1 MEEPLTDN
9 LFGDDSATSSDD
21 LLDDE
26 RYGTSAAGGE
36 TKEPPRIT
44 AAAVPSGRVLFV
56 RAISAGEDDD
66 RARSVCGSG
75 GEGIGGGL
83 GGGGEEQPSGIGGG
97 GRIGAA
103 ADTADD
109 GEQPNETP
117 VSSRT
122 EAYEGKEGKGD
133 DDVDYGG
140 GGGGGRAE
148 PPRSA
153 RPVKTLPSYF
163 GDPLALNNLLR
174 FPHEGR
180 ERIERQRVEGRRR
193 RRRDRRPEV
202 QSTFTRMDLE
212 WAVRGYP
219 LQHYVDPQYEPYWDD
234 HEPLIDSEDEE
245 YDPPDDHF
253 TFEAFDALLDAGIDV
268 NGAIGIDPPPLTALQ
283 LAHDDAY
290 PGHNA
295 GYDQRAGYS
304 LDCTTLPTPAT
315 TLMIAALCPRKRIR
329 VQDSPVAWFDSY
341 VDWSVRVVRRLIDA
355 GAHVD
360 ARDKMGRT
368 ALMHVA
374 MIKSGD
380 RGIAAIV
387 RELLRGG
394 ASVCVRDCSGKTALR
409 YDGGRSAT

>member
-1 MEEPLTDN
+1 MHTPGQMEEPLTDN

-26 RYGTSAAGGE
+26 RYGTSAAGGD

-44 AAAVPSGRVLFV
+44 DAAVPSGRVLFV

-103 ADTADD
+103 ADTGAD
-109 GEQPNETP
+109 GEQPNET
-117 VSSRT
+117 VSYRI

-133 DDVDYGG
+133 DEVDDGG

-180 ERIERQRVEGRRR
+180 ELIERQRVEGRRR

-219 LQHYVDPQYEPYWDD
+219 LQHYVDPQYEPY

-268 NGAIGIDPPPLTALQ
+268 NGAIGIDPPPAHRPTARARRRIPRPQCGLRPTCGLLPRLHHTPNT
-283 LAHDDAY
+283 LAANYH
-290 PGHNA
+290 
-295 GYDQRAGYS
+295 
-304 LDCTTLPTPAT
+304 
-315 TLMIAALCPRKRIR
+315 
-329 VQDSPVAWFDSY
+329 
-341 VDWSVRVVRRLIDA
+341 
-355 GAHVD
+355 
-360 ARDKMGRT
+360 
-368 ALMHVA
+368 
-374 MIKSGD
+374 
-380 RGIAAIV
+380 
-387 RELLRGG
+387 LRPQ
-394 ASVCVRDCSGKTALR
+394 
-409 YDGGRSAT
+409 